1 MTRAARRAAT
11 AAAALGLAV
20 LVSGCSGDSDGS
32 ADPGSTSSASAEH
45 AVETQVTWGKV
56 TGTLPPDAREQVIAT
71 VGDLVDGWTE
81 AAYLGGDYPRQDFS
95 DAWPGFTPG
104 AAQEAHG
111 DRALMSNEDIG
122 TRIDG
127 VEPHKSTVRIDV
139 LAVKQQ
145 PVGITAHV
153 FLGFATTGDLEREVR
168 VTGRLF
174 LTPTPQGWKVFA
186 YDVTKGAAR

>member
-1 MTRAARRAAT
+1 MGRAGRRAVT
-11 AAAALGLAV
+11 TAAALGLVV
-20 LVSGCSGDSDGS
+20 LAGACNSDRDGS
-32 ADPGSTSSASAEH
+32 VDPGSTSSASADH

-56 TGTLPPDAREQVIAT
+56 TGTLPPHAREQVIAT

-111 DRALMSNEDIG
+111 DRALTSNEDIG

-127 VEPHKSTVRIDV
+127 VEPHKSTVRVDV

-153 FLGFATTGDLEREVR
+153 YLGFATTGDLEREVR
-168 VTGRLF
+168 VKGRLF

-186 YDVTKGAAR
+186 FDLTKGAAR